1 MKTISDLIWDM
12 ENDEK
17 KIENTGRINTC
28 SVHGVEQEISMYAC
42 CGLGGG
48 WGWSVSCGKH
58 NY

>member
-17 KIENTGRINTC
+17 KIENTGGINTC

-48 WGWSVSCGKH
+48 WGGGCFLW
-58 NY
+58 